1 MAHKSLRIVMISSE
15 CVPFAKTG
23 GLADVVGALPK
34 VLQKLGHQVIVIMPR
49 YSSINYLRHKL
60 RPFMNS
66 LGVWM
71 GNELEW
77 SSVHRTDSLGFP
89 VYFIE
94 ANKYFDRPGLYHD
107 QAFNDYLDNPRRSKY
122 LLASMK

>member
-60 RPFMNS
+60 RPFMNHHPTFTTLYKTCGICGEKFRRIGTMRR
-66 LGVWM
+66 LGARMV
-71 GNELEW
+71 
-77 SSVHRTDSLGFP
+77 
-89 VYFIE
+89 
-94 ANKYFDRPGLYHD
+94 
-107 QAFNDYLDNPRRSKY
+107 
-122 LLASMK
+122 